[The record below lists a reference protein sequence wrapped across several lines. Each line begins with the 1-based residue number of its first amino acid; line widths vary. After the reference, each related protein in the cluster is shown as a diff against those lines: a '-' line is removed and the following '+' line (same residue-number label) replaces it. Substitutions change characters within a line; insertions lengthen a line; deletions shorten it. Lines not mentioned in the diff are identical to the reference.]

1 MAGYISAA
9 STSKISEGDAFVF
22 DNSGAN
28 RNIGI
33 LARQKAQQDENAA
46 QAAAAKKKQDYDTQ
60 KGFYDNLS
68 TVNTLGMRTIDLPE
82 VTNGIDDILKY
93 TNDLKM
99 QGKNPLDIN
108 NVQEYM
114 QLQGKLAK
122 IQATADISKT
132 LQKQLVAGE
141 KTLAAD
147 KDGLFDT
154 VKGYQLLHAGYT
166 APLSEMQGASFEL
179 PKSEY
184 NLIPQI
190 KKSGLDSTLKLLTKN
205 ARVLNDQGTVDLA
218 NDAIAAGKKPFM
230 DAALSLAKNYIA
242 NGNTT
247 QEQVLQTASD
257 YFDASVADALLDPTK
272 NKQLQ
277 LSTDKLKEQQRHNK
291 VIEDL
296 GYGRLKVAQRNA
308 SSTEKKVAQSE
319 TVPLNI
325 RSVVDD
331 VVAGSTNAIKLFNA
345 ANEYNDGEDAEE
357 IVEIVQGDGRTLKN
371 PATGNSFIASPNQ
384 KFIVIKNSDGSI
396 KWQPTDEKALQSF
409 VDSKTGTNL
418 NKYVQVDAAGN
429 NKSVKPVAL
438 GTKEQPTV
446 GSKNSTS
453 SSTKSKTSSSSS
465 SSTSGNSIPTITT
478 KAQFDALPKGSSF
491 IRNGQKYKKD

>member
-9 STSKISEGDAFVF
+9 STSKIGEGDAFVY

-132 LQKQLVAGE
+132 LQKQLVGLE
-141 KTLAAD
+141 KTLASD
-147 KDGLFDT
+147 KLGMYDQA
-154 VKGYQLLHAGYT
+154 KGYQLAHAGYT

-179 PKSEY
+179 PLAEY
-184 NLIPQI
+184 SLIPQ
-190 KKSGLDSTLKLLTKN
+190 LDKVTGDNLKTLFSSAK
-205 ARVLNDQGTVDLA
+205 VLNDKGAVEDVNKMLGAGKQSYIQSAISLA
-218 NDAIAAGKKPFM
+218 GPAIAQGRISQEKVIK
-230 DAALSLAKNYIA
+230 DAA
-242 NGNTT
+242 
-247 QEQVLQTASD
+247 D
-257 YFDASVADALLDPTK
+257 YFDYNAKSAVYNANKDEDQILAQTKADRQEK
-272 NKQLQ
+272 
-277 LSTDKLKEQQRHNK
+277 HNK
-291 VIEDL
+291 VMEEL

-331 VVAGSTNAIKLFNA
+331 VVAGSTNAIKLLNA
-345 ANEYNDGEDAEE
+345 ANIYNDGEEAEE

-418 NKYVQVDAAGN
+418 NKYVQVDAVGN

-453 SSTKSKTSSSSS
+453 SSTKSKTSSGSSS
-465 SSTSGNSIPTITT
+465 SSSGNSIPTITT